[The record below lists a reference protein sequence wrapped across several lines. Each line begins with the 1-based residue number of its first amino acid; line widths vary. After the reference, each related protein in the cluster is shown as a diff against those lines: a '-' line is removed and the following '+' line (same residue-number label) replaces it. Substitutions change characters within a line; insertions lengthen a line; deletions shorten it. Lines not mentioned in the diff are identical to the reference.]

1 MHSINKSYNLLIK
14 TMPIT
19 HLVIPSVESRYST
32 AYIANVFHKLN
43 IGRVSSVT
51 LNMYSHKYNTA
62 HITIDEWYD
71 TETAYSIIKRLK
83 DETKET
89 RLVHNS
95 NDEWWIIRIDK

>member
-1 MHSINKSYNLLIK
+1 
-14 TMPIT
+14 MPII
-19 HLVIPSVESRYST
+19 HLVIPLVESRYST
-32 AYIANVFHKLN
+32 SYITGVFNRLN

-71 TETAYSIIKRLK
+71 TESAYSIIKRLK
-83 DETKET
+83 DETRET

-95 NDEWWIIRIDK
+95 NDEWWVIRIDK